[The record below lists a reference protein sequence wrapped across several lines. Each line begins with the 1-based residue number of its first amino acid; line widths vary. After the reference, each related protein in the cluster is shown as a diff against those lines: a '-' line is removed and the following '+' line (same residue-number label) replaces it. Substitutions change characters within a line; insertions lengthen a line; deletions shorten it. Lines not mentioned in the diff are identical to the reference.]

1 MRVVIAGAGSVGA
14 SIAKELIAHEHQV
27 LLIDQKS
34 EAVGR
39 AGLQGAK
46 WLLGDACELSVLQEA
61 DLESADV
68 VVSATGDDKANL
80 VVSLLA
86 KSEFGVARTVSR
98 VNNPRNDWLFNDA
111 WGVDISVNT
120 PRLMTALVEE
130 AVEVGDVVRL
140 LTLRTGKTA
149 MAAFTVPVDHAVVGQ
164 TIGAIDWPM
173 GTVPVA
179 VVRDGLPLTPSQEDT
194 LEGEDEVFFLTSA
207 QGEIELRQLLVRS
220 ADE

>member
-14 SIAKELIAHEHQV
+14 SIAKELIAHDHSV
-27 LLIDQKS
+27 LLIDQKPES
-34 EAVGR
+34 VGR
-39 AGLQGAK
+39 SGLQGAK
-46 WLLGDACELSVLQEA
+46 WLLGDACELAVLKEA
-61 DLESADV
+61 KLEEADV

-86 KSEFGVARTVSR
+86 KSEFGVGRTVSR

-140 LTLRTGKTA
+140 LTLRTGDTA
-149 MAAFTVPVDHAVVGQ
+149 MVEYTVPVDHPIVGQ
-164 TIGAIDWPM
+164 TLKSIPWPM
-173 GTVPVA
+173 GAVPVA
-179 VVRDGLPLTPSQEDT
+179 VVRDGLPLAPMPEDT
-194 LEGEDEVFFLTSA
+194 LEGEDEVFFLTSVQA
-207 QGEIELRQLLVRS
+207 EQQLRALLVR
-220 ADE
+220 D